1 MRHRASQILWASA
14 CAALVLGLGGGLV
27 ACSSDSSSATRDPVA
42 TGGATGGG
50 GSMVA
55 GAGSSGAGTAG
66 CAPAAGAQNPR
77 SIAEVVRMVN
87 ALEKPLEL
95 PCFLA
100 HLAGPLQMTAAL
112 STVSLQASFGR
123 RSPRIF
129 VFLDPLVLTVVP
141 EGSGRDLLEFGER
154 RGDARS
160 LKAEIA
166 FPVTSELTPEAPFE
180 HAVFDEQLSSCAFC
194 HADEKRAPDVPFARA
209 FESLALRPR
218 VEDVVSLDELRS
230 EVQPCDAVSDPYRC
244 AMLHALFDREA
255 VIQRDFPESYGTL

>member
-1 MRHRASQILWASA
+1 MF
-14 CAALVLGLGGGLV
+14 
-27 ACSSDSSSATRDPVA
+27 D
-42 TGGATGGG
+42 
-50 GSMVA
+50 GSIA
-55 GAGSSGAGTAG
+55 AG

-87 ALEKPLEL
+87 TLEKPLEL

-112 STVSLQASFGR
+112 STASAQASFDR

-129 VFLDPLVLTVVP
+129 VFLDPLVFTVVP

-160 LKAEIA
+160 LKGEIA
-166 FPVTSELTPEAPFE
+166 FPVTSELTPGAPFE
-180 HAVFDEQLSSCAFC
+180 HIIFNEQYSTCAFC
-194 HADEKRAPDVPFARA
+194 HADETRAPDIPFARA
-209 FESLALRPR
+209 FESLALRPLDKA
-218 VEDVVSLDELRS
+218 VISLDELRS
-230 EVQPCDAVSDPYRC
+230 EVRSCDAESDPYRC
-244 AMLHALFDREA
+244 AMLHALFDRDG